1 MVSSFAESNL
11 NTLNTTLRLD
21 QDLSFL
27 TKGLKANAL
36 INFKNYSVSSYN
48 RSIEPYYYKAIEGS
62 YNPEQPTVFEFER
75 LGTSGTEYISQPN
88 ISKTGD
94 NMLSLQLQLDW
105 KRRFGKHDISAM
117 LQYMQREYR
126 NDVLPN
132 RNQGISGRITY
143 DYDHRY
149 LAEFNFGYNGTERLA
164 KDDRFEFFPAISLG
178 WVTSNEK
185 FFEPLTNVISH

>member
-1 MVSSFAESNL
+1 
-11 NTLNTTLRLD
+11 
-21 QDLSFL
+21 
-27 TKGLKANAL
+27 
-36 INFKNYSVSSYN
+36 
-48 RSIEPYYYKAIEGS
+48 
-62 YNPEQPTVFEFER
+62 
-75 LGTSGTEYISQPN
+75 
-88 ISKTGD
+88 
-94 NMLSLQLQLDW
+94 MLSLQLQLDW

-185 FFEPLTNVISH
+185 FFEPLTNVISHLKLRATYGIVGSDDMDFPSNYLYYNLVSLNNQGFNFGDDWHATAKGPTVTQ